1 LIDRRTCSQDKGT
14 GSPSVR
20 WLHGRTAGRAAVARK
35 VIKMRTDITG
45 YEVNPYKLRAIMDMV
60 RRQGPLP
67 RDQFDQILSPD
78 DLLVW
83 FGLTG
88 KLDFGEE
95 IAVKRELALMSD
107 AEIFME
113 LLGCKDI

>member
-1 LIDRRTCSQDKGT
+1 
-14 GSPSVR
+14 
-20 WLHGRTAGRAAVARK
+20 
-35 VIKMRTDITG
+35 MNITG
-45 YEVNPYKLRAIMDMV
+45 FEINPYKLRSILDMI

-83 FGLTG
+83 FGLRG

-95 IAVKRELALMSD
+95 MAVKRELALMSD